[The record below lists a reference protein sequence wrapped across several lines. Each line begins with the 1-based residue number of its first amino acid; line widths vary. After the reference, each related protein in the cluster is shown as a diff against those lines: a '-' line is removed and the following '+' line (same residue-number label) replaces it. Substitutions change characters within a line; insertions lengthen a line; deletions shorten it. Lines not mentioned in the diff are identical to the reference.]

1 MNKKKNLLFIFVF
14 FLLSNCSFDNKTGIW
29 DDEKKETLRSNE
41 LAKRQ
46 KQIINVVKV
55 YSSENIN
62 LNEKYLKKNLVLS
75 KPRINSSWLSSS
87 LNNQNLLG
95 NLSLQDTNNLY
106 LKKRIGKN
114 KFPILN
120 LKSQPIVKNSSI
132 FFSDD
137 NGTIFCIDENG
148 KIKWKRNVYKKL
160 YKQVFKKLSFSIYG
174 NNIFVADNI
183 GFVYSVSIDNGEIF
197 WIKNYFIPFKSHIKI
212 FDKKIYL
219 LDHDNKVLCLD
230 VKDGVKI
237 WDILSVQSFI
247 KTQNFLSIAISKQG
261 DLLIIN
267 SASDLIKANGKTG
280 DIYWSSNISN
290 TSLATETDFFESSE
304 LVLLNNTIF
313 ISSRQTTYS
322 YKLENGYLNWET
334 EVSCTGTPVID
345 KKNLFCVTKNGFF
358 VILDITSGEII
369 SSTNIISIL
378 KKKKRNTYIVGYVM
392 GSGKIYSLTNN
403 GYLIV
408 SSAKTGK
415 AVLFKKLGDSVISP
429 PIIANNKLFILTK
442 NSKILGFN

>member
-1 MNKKKNLLFIFVF
+1 MNKKTFFLFIFIF
-14 FLLSNCSFDNKTGIW
+14 FLLPNCSFDNKTGIW
-29 DDEKKETLRSNE
+29 GDEEKEILRLDE

-46 KQIINVVKV
+46 KQIINVEKV
-55 YSSENIN
+55 YSSENTN
-62 LNEKYLKKNLVLS
+62 LNEKYLKKNIVLS

-95 NLSLQDTNNLY
+95 NLSLQDSNNLY
-106 LKKRIGKN
+106 LKKSIGKN

-120 LKSQPIVKNSSI
+120 FKSQPIVKNSSI

-137 NGTIFCIDENG
+137 SGTIFCINENG

-160 YKQVFKKLSFSIYG
+160 YKKIYKKLSFSIYG

-183 GFVYSVSIDNGEIF
+183 GFVYSVNIDNGEIF
-197 WIKNYFIPFKSHIKI
+197 WIKNYYIPFKSHIKI

-219 LDHDNKVLCLD
+219 LDQDNKILCLD
-230 VKDGVKI
+230 ANDGEKI
-237 WDILSVQSFI
+237 WDILSIQSFI

-261 DLLIIN
+261 DLLAIN

-280 DIYWSSNISN
+280 NIYWSSNISN
-290 TSLATETDFFESSE
+290 TALATGTDFFESSE
-304 LVLLNNTIF
+304 LVLLNNTVF
-313 ISSRQTTYS
+313 ISSSQTTYS
-322 YKLENGYLNWET
+322 YKLENGYLNWESK
-334 EVSCTGTPVID
+334 VGCTGTPVID
-345 KKNLFCVTKNGFF
+345 KKNLFCVTKKGFF

-378 KKKKRNTYIVGYVM
+378 KEKKRNTYIVGYVM

-415 AVLFKKLGDSVISP
+415 VEVFKKIGDSFISP
-429 PIIANNKLFILTK
+429 PIIVNNKLFVLTK